1 MTEEEKKT
9 LEDAV
14 KVLEGLYQKL
24 SQQDKAGW
32 AFYYNS
38 TEVDESDIADMVDM
52 LQAITDGK
60 LLK

>member
-9 LEDAV
+9 LKNAV